1 MGGAR
6 FGPWESA
13 RLGNMTR
20 YASQFVGR
28 DVIGMAG
35 RQQRSHWTVRLT
47 RAFLRLAVPV
57 AASVVT
63 LAAAWELRL
72 SPITA
77 LDGLLASNRPDLFPS
92 TWLSAGHFMVPIVF
106 LLTNLVNRRYGQD
119 YAIAHVLASW
129 ALAALV
135 AVAAIN
141 KVDPRLP
148 VAGNLP
154 ELRVAIAF
162 VTAFVVAQSFGA
174 FVFDRTR
181 GVIWWNAPLYAAL
194 ASTFLSMFI
203 FYPAAYFGT
212 DPIWINHMAVD
223 VGVKA
228 AMSFV
233 LLVPYFI
240 LRPVIRPMP
249 GFGGF

>member
-1 MGGAR
+1 
-6 FGPWESA
+6 
-13 RLGNMTR
+13 MTR
-20 YASQFVGR
+20 YASQFVAR

-35 RQQRSHWTVRLT
+35 RQQRSHWFVRVT
-47 RAFLRLAVPV
+47 RAVLRLAAPV

-72 SPITA
+72 NPITT
-77 LDGLLASNRPDLFPS
+77 LDSLLAPDRPDLFPS
-92 TWLSAGHFMVPIVF
+92 TWLTAGHFMVPVIF

-135 AVAAIN
+135 AIAAIN

-148 VAGNLP
+148 VAGSLP
-154 ELRVAIAF
+154 ELRVSVAFLAAF
-162 VTAFVVAQSFGA
+162 VLAQSFGA
-174 FVFDRTR
+174 FIFDRTR
-181 GVIWWNAPLYAAL
+181 GVVWWHAPLYAAL
-194 ASTFLSMFI
+194 GSSFISMFI

-212 DPIWINHMAVD
+212 NPIWINHMAVD

-233 LLVPYFI
+233 LLVPYLI

>member
-1 MGGAR
+1 
-6 FGPWESA
+6 
-13 RLGNMTR
+13 
-20 YASQFVGR
+20 
-28 DVIGMAG
+28 MAG
-35 RQQRSHWTVRLT
+35 RQQRTHWGVRLG
-47 RAFLRLAVPV
+47 RAVLRLAVPV

-72 SPITA
+72 TPVTT
-77 LDGLLASNRPDLFPS
+77 LDGFLVAANRPDLFPS
-92 TWLSAGHFMVPIVF
+92 TWLGAGHLMVPVIF

-135 AVAAIN
+135 AIAAIN
-141 KVDPRLP
+141 KIDPRLP
-148 VAGNLP
+148 ATGNIPEPRIAVAFLG
-154 ELRVAIAF
+154 AF
-162 VTAFVVAQSFGA
+162 IVAQCFGA

-181 GVIWWNAPLYAAL
+181 GVVWWHAPLYAAL
-194 ASTFLSMFI
+194 ASSFLSMFI

-223 VGVKA
+223 AGVKA
-228 AMSFV
+228 AMSFA
-233 LLVPYFI
+233 LLLPYLI

>member
-1 MGGAR
+1 
-6 FGPWESA
+6 
-13 RLGNMTR
+13 MTK
-20 YASQFVGR
+20 YASQFVAR
-28 DVIGMAG
+28 DVTGMHG
-35 RQQRSHWTVRLT
+35 RQPRTHWAVRIG
-47 RAFLRLAVPV
+47 RAILRLAVPV

-63 LAAAWELRL
+63 LAAAWDLRMV
-72 SPITA
+72 PIAA
-77 LDGLLASNRPDLFPS
+77 LNDTLASGRPDLFPS
-92 TWLSAGHFMVPIVF
+92 LWLTAGHFMVPVIF

-119 YAIAHVLASW
+119 YAIAHVLSSW
-129 ALAALV
+129 ALASLIAI
-135 AVAAIN
+135 AAIN
-141 KVDPRLP
+141 RLDPRLP
-148 VAGNLP
+148 AVGELP
-154 ELRVAIAF
+154 EMRTAIAF
-162 VTAFVVAQSFGA
+162 VAAFVVAQTFGA

-181 GVIWWNAPLYAAL
+181 GVIWWHAPLYAAL

-203 FYPAAYFGT
+203 FYPAAFFGT

-240 LRPVIRPMP
+240 LRPIIRPMP

>member
-1 MGGAR
+1 
-6 FGPWESA
+6 
-13 RLGNMTR
+13 MTK
-20 YASQFVGR
+20 YASQFVAR

-35 RQQRSHWTVRLT
+35 RQQRTHWAVRIG
-47 RAFLRLAVPV
+47 RAILRLAVPV
-57 AASVVT
+57 LASVVT
-63 LAAAWELRL
+63 LAAAWDLRT

-77 LDGLLASNRPDLFPS
+77 LDDLIAAGRPDLYPS
-92 TWLSAGHFMVPIVF
+92 TWLTAGHFMVPVIF

-119 YAIAHVLASW
+119 YGIAHVLASW
-129 ALAALV
+129 ALAAVV
-135 AVAAIN
+135 AIAAIN

-148 VAGNLP
+148 VTGALP
-154 ELRVAIAF
+154 ELRVVIAF
-162 VTAFVVAQSFGA
+162 VAAFVVAQSFGA
-174 FVFDRTR
+174 LVFDRTR
-181 GVIWWNAPLYAAL
+181 GVVWWHAPLYAAL
-194 ASTFLSMFI
+194 ASSFLSMFI

-212 DPIWINHMAVD
+212 DPIWINHMALD

-240 LRPVIRPMP
+240 LRPIIRPMP

>member
-1 MGGAR
+1 
-6 FGPWESA
+6 
-13 RLGNMTR
+13 MTK
-20 YASQFVGR
+20 YASQFVAR
-28 DVIGMAG
+28 DVVGMG
-35 RQQRSHWTVRLT
+35 MMRQQRTHWGVRLG

-63 LAAAWELRL
+63 LAAAWELRS

-77 LDGLLASNRPDLFPS
+77 LDGLLAPDRPDLFPS
-92 TWLSAGHFMVPIVF
+92 TWLTAGHFLVPVIF

-129 ALAALV
+129 AFAAVV
-135 AVAAIN
+135 AIAAIN
-141 KVDPRLP
+141 KLDPRLP
-148 VAGNLP
+148 AAGDLP
-154 ELRVAIAF
+154 DLRVVIAF
-162 VTAFVVAQSFGA
+162 VGAFVIAQSFGA
-174 FVFDRTR
+174 LVFDRTR
-181 GVIWWNAPLYAAL
+181 GVVWWHAPLYAAL
-194 ASTFLSMFI
+194 ASSFLSMFI
-203 FYPAAYFGT
+203 FYPAAYFAT
-212 DPIWINHMAVD
+212 DPVWINHMALD

-240 LRPVIRPMP
+240 MRPIIRPMP